1 MGTKF
6 VAFFGNDDTFWEK
19 KREKKMESGRTLR
32 GIIYR
37 ALN

>member
-6 VAFFGNDDTFWEK
+6 VAFFGNDDSFRK